1 MRQFLALCLSLFL
14 MVFSANSQTYLS
26 EDFNNGIPQGFVIG
40 NGGYPELPF
49 NYTWEAVEQYTE
61 PNPPFAVR
69 KLTNTPF
76 LFCNG
81 QLGGPGSFMDD
92 TITTPSFNTQNAPV
106 LLLEYLHFYRDLW
119 SSPNDSGFV
128 YVYDGSAWVGVDT
141 ITRADS
147 GFWTVP
153 KKARLNV
160 TLFKNPNFRVRFRYK
175 GTYGYYWAIDNLK
188 IYVPQAKDVGVTSI
202 MTPASPC
209 GIGPSIKFRVRLTN
223 FGSTA
228 QSNFPVS
235 FQVNNGPVQTET
247 YVPSIV
253 AGGNPA
259 YTFTTSADLVPEGV
273 FRVKIWTSLSGDG
286 SPENDTTE
294 FVFTRYGQGFPV
306 FNFSQYSGNIVDDY
320 PGWKE
325 QAGHKPAGFTSA
337 WQRCTPEQESGL
349 GSVTA
354 KVNLLTNVYRE
365 WLITPPFK
373 PTSVSGIRFK
383 AAVTDFGTA
392 EADQMGSDDSLKVM
406 VSTDCGATWK
416 PLFFLNAANNLT
428 NTLTQ
433 FVVPLQLYDN
443 QEIRIGF
450 KATDGKVNND
460 EDYDLHLDD
469 VEIVGLPPVDVGVS
483 LFKSPLS
490 DCGLSNSSQVKVTL
504 RNYGSVTQTGFPVNY
519 RINGGPVV
527 TETFTGNIQPNQAQ
541 DFTFSTAA
549 AIAVP
554 GTYQFDVWT
563 GASGD
568 ANRSN
573 DSLKGRIVQNT
584 VAITTF
590 PYFQNFELGKGGWES
605 GGNFSSWAF
614 GGPNK
619 VVFTGP
625 ASGSNCWTTGGLS
638 TGTYNSNEKSFL
650 LSPCFD
656 FSSLIQPVIELKI
669 WWHTEIGRD
678 GAALQA
684 SVDGG
689 TSWQNIG
696 RFGDPNNWYNQQG
709 VTSVGP
715 EINPLEVWCGG
726 VGTNLNGSGGWV
738 LARNLI
744 KTTALGSLAGYT
756 KVKLRIMFG
765 ANNTVSGDG
774 IAIDDIRIFEAPL
787 KDLELTSI
795 VSPLRDGC
803 GFNNAVPLKIKL
815 LNKGRE
821 PISNIPVRYQLN
833 NNPIV
838 QETISASI
846 DTNSSYEYTFSQ
858 TLNLASPKNYIL
870 RVWIEV
876 PGDAIANND
885 TIGDYRLRVYNNAID
900 TVTFSA
906 YNGTNLFS
914 ENTGWREA
922 KGNIPEGSASNW
934 VNCNLNQE
942 AFLGGRTARMPFN
955 ITAVQK
961 EWLISPQF
969 NCDSTTRL
977 SFRHAALAFDDVTAP
992 FPSRLGGDDSLAV
1005 MVSANCGASWQ
1016 RIYLFTKDSLLKP
1029 FFRTVR
1035 IPLTAFAGQR
1045 VQVAFYATEGS
1056 NAIGSNRLDFILD
1069 NILVVPSPARDL
1081 AVVAL
1086 EEPFN
1091 NCGLQSSQPVKVRIF
1106 NNGLLPSGNFSV
1118 SYQLNSGS
1126 IVSQAVT
1133 SVIPSSQFAT
1143 VDFSANAGFTNID
1156 NYLLKVWVTQTGDS
1170 ISINDTLKV
1179 RLDRF
1184 GTPSPVYNFSAYGG
1198 TNISSVYRFWSEGR
1212 GRLKPLGTQS
1222 AWTAQQL
1229 GSNTCAKIK
1238 LKKDTI
1244 AEWLIMNPVKL
1255 GGDPK
1260 LKFRAALR
1268 DSGNNN
1274 PSLFDDD
1281 RIYVMVSADC
1291 GASWNPVFVF
1301 ADSVNPAISNLF
1313 QNYTI
1318 GLSDYENQEVI
1329 IAFLARDF
1337 AFAQYI
1343 SEFFLDDIQVISA
1356 AQVVDLG
1363 PVVLISP
1370 PASLVAG
1377 TSYPVIARLKNYGNV
1392 PVADAF
1398 LFASI
1403 AEENFSSFIPGPLAP
1418 GGSTDVY
1425 LGDFTAP
1432 FSGPITGKVYTSQTG
1447 DLLFNNDTLSVFW
1460 DNITANRSFS
1470 GAQGGSIHVFP
1481 NPAKDRIFFR
1491 LSSRSDQPESIS
1503 VIDALGREIHLKFD
1517 SPGPGLHAADVSVLP
1532 RGIYRLRILFQDKI
1546 FLMNFC
1552 TE

>member
-1 MRQFLALCLSLFL
+1 MRKLIALSLAFLLFVFLAD
-14 MVFSANSQTYLS
+14 AQTYLS
-26 EDFNNGIPQGFVIG
+26 EDFNNGIPPGFTVG
-40 NGGYPELPF
+40 NGGYPELPINF
-49 NYTWEAVEQYTE
+49 TWDAVEQFTE
-61 PNPPFAVR
+61 PNPPFSVR
-69 KLTNTPF
+69 KLNNTPF

-92 TITTPSFNTQNAPV
+92 TITSPAVNTQNAPI

-119 SSPNDSGFV
+119 SSMDDSGFV
-128 YVYDGSAWVGVDT
+128 YVYDGTAWIGVDT

-153 KKARLNV
+153 KKARLDL
-160 TLFKNPNFRVRFRYK
+160 TLYKNPNFRVRFRYK

-188 IYVPQAKDVGVTSI
+188 IYVPQARDVGVSSV
-202 MTPASPC
+202 MTPSSPC
-209 GIGPSIKFRVRLTN
+209 GIGPSIKFRVRVTN

-228 QSNFPVS
+228 QSNFPIS
-235 FQVNNGPVQTET
+235 FQVNDGPVQTET
-247 YVPSIV
+247 YVQSIG
-253 AGGNPA
+253 AGGNPS
-259 YTFTTSADLVPEGV
+259 YTFNTAVDLIPEGV
-273 FRVKIWTSLSGDG
+273 FRVKIWTGLSGDG

-294 FVFTRYGQGFPV
+294 FAFTRYGQGFPV
-306 FNFSQYSGNIVDDY
+306 FDFSEFNGNILSNN

-325 QAGHKPAGFTSA
+325 QSGHKPTGFTSS
-337 WQRCTPEQESGL
+337 WQRSTSEQEAGL

-354 KVNLLTNVYRE
+354 KVNLLTNIYRE
-365 WLITPPFK
+365 WLITPVFR
-373 PTSVSGIRFK
+373 PTAVSGIRFK

-406 VSTDCGATWK
+406 VSTDCGVTWT

-433 FVVPLQLYDN
+433 FVVPLQLYEN

-460 EDYDLHLDD
+460 EDYDLHIDD
-469 VEIVGLPPVDVGVS
+469 VEILGLPPVDLGVS
-483 LFKSPLS
+483 LFKSPVS
-490 DCGLSNSSQVKVTL
+490 DCGLSNTSQLKITL

-519 RINGGPVV
+519 RFNGGDVV
-527 TETFTGNIQPNQAQ
+527 TETFTGNLQPNQAQ

-563 GASGD
+563 AATGD

-573 DSLKGRIVQNT
+573 DSLKGKLVQNT
-584 VAITTF
+584 IAITTF
-590 PYFQNFELGKGGWES
+590 PYFQNFESGKGGWES

-689 TSWQNIG
+689 TSWQNVG
-696 RFGDPNNWYNQQG
+696 RFADPNNWYNQQG
-709 VTSVGP
+709 VTAVGP

-726 VGTNLNGSGGWV
+726 VGTDLNGSGGWV

-744 KTTALGSLAGYT
+744 KTTVLGSLAGYT

-765 ANNTVSGDG
+765 ANNTVAGDG

-821 PISNIPVRYQLN
+821 PISNIPVRYQVN
-833 NNPIV
+833 SGPV
-838 QETISASI
+838 VEETITASI
-846 DTNSSYEYTFSQ
+846 DTNSAYEYTFNQ
-858 TLNLASPKNYIL
+858 TLNLASPKNYLL
-870 RVWIEV
+870 RVWIDV
-876 PGDAIANND
+876 PDDAIANND

-906 YNGTNLFS
+906 YNGTNIFS

-922 KGNIPEGSASNW
+922 KGNTPVGSASNW

-942 AFLGGRTARMPFN
+942 AFLGGRAARMPFN

-977 SFRHAALAFDDVTAP
+977 SFRHVAFTFDDVTAP

-1005 MVSANCGASWQ
+1005 MVSANCGATWQ

-1035 IPLTAFAGQR
+1035 IPLAAFAGQR
-1045 VQVAFYATEGS
+1045 IQVGFYATEGS
-1056 NAIGSNRLDFILD
+1056 SAIGSNRLDFILD
-1069 NILVVPSPARDL
+1069 NILVVPSPTRDL
-1081 AVVAL
+1081 AAVAL
-1086 EEPFN
+1086 DEPFN
-1091 NCGLQSSQPVKVRIF
+1091 NCGLQPSQPVKVRIF

-1118 SYQLNSGS
+1118 SYQLNAGS
-1126 IVSQAVT
+1126 IVSQQVNT
-1133 SVIPSSQFAT
+1133 TIPPSQFAT
-1143 VDFSANAGFTNID
+1143 VDFSTNAGFTNTD
-1156 NYLLKVWVTQTGDS
+1156 NYLLKVWVTQPGDS

-1184 GTPSPVYNFSAYGG
+1184 GTPSPVYNFSGYGG

-1212 GRLKPLGTQS
+1212 GKIKPMGSQS
-1222 AWTAQQL
+1222 KWTAQQL

-1281 RIYVMVSADC
+1281 RIYVMVSNNC
-1291 GASWNPVFVF
+1291 GESWNPVFVF
-1301 ADSVNPAISNLF
+1301 ADSVNPAVSNLF

-1318 GLSDYENQEVI
+1318 GLPAFENQEVI

-1356 AQVVDLG
+1356 AQVVDMG
-1363 PVVLISP
+1363 PVALISP
-1370 PASLVAG
+1370 PASLIAG
-1377 TSYPVIARLKNYGNV
+1377 TSYPVIARLKNYGNI

-1418 GGSTDVY
+1418 GASTDVY
-1425 LGDFTAP
+1425 LGEFTAP
-1432 FSGPITGKVYTSQTG
+1432 VSGPLSGMVYTSQSL
-1447 DLLFNNDTLSVFW
+1447 DLLFNNDTISVFW
-1460 DNITANRSFS
+1460 DNITGSRAVFS
-1470 GAQGGSIHVFP
+1470 GGDTAVQIYP
-1481 NPAKDRIFFR
+1481 NPARDRIFYR
-1491 LSSRSDQPESIS
+1491 LSSRNAEAESFS
-1503 VIDALGREIHLKFD
+1503 VLNALGRNIPLQIQQI
-1517 SPGPGLHAADVSVLP
+1517 GPGLFLANVTGLP
-1532 RGIYRLRILFQDKI
+1532 KGIYHLRISLPEKTYCTK
-1546 FLMNFC
+1546 FC
-1552 TE
+1552 AE